1 MGNYINSKNIKKIE
15 DFEGRFSSML
25 YNTVKKVAQK
35 ASEGGKKWEIDPT
48 LINYNLCCGDTRSCA
63 QTSITNVFVDDDD
76 EVRVTF
82 DTNRTVEICNL
93 TYRDICGLLKTQNS
107 LIKKED
113 VEKLENMGNK
123 LSKILLSFLREII
136 NEASPFSLIIGVDS
150 LNLQEP
156 LCNNLYEVSF
166 KEINTIFIND
176 NDDKIMVGLCNNE
189 ELSAD
194 SLTCYDLLQIIQEVA

>member
-1 MGNYINSKNIKKIE
+1 MDNYINSKNIKKIE
-15 DFEGRFSSML
+15 DFERRFSSML
-25 YNTVKKVAQK
+25 YNTVKKVTQK
-35 ASEGGKKWEIDPT
+35 ASEDGKKWEIDPT
-48 LINYNLCCGDTRSCA
+48 IINYNLCCSDTRSCA

-76 EVRVTF
+76 EVRVTL

-93 TYRDICGLLKTQNS
+93 TYRDICGLLKTQNN

-113 VEKLENMGNK
+113 VEKLESMGNK

-150 LNLQEP
+150 LNLQDP